1 MYHGRLDI
9 ATCPLQFG
17 CRKELASRL
26 RYAKVMVEKLIDKL
40 LPADSKAQ
48 PAAHQ
53 TGAAAVKT
61 CN

>member
-1 MYHGRLDI
+1 M
-9 ATCPLQFG
+9 QVG

-40 LPADSKAQ
+40 APTDSAPSKG
-48 PAAHQ
+48 PLAHQ
-53 TGAAAVKT
+53 PGTSALKT